1 VEEVVATLTDL
12 VRAGKI
18 RHYGFSDTPAWY
30 VARAHTLA
38 EQQGKEGVTA
48 LQLEYSLI
56 ERNIEREHIPAA
68 QELGIGI
75 CPWSPLGGGF
85 LTGKYKRQ
93 GDTGTGDGRLTK
105 GSPFNKFTDSNW
117 RMLEV
122 CWMSASSSENR
133 PRKWPSVGG
142 HAARHHL
149 HHSGRQQPGAA
160 QRQPGVARIHHP
172 RRSSQTFGRSQR
184 ARTRASLRVLQRND
198 SRHDPRRRGS
208 ESLEGRADSAR
219 YRAATV

>member
-1 VEEVVATLTDL
+1 MEEVVSTLTDL

-93 GDTGTGDGRLTK
+93 GDSGTGDGRLTK
-105 GSPFNKFTDSNW
+105 GSPFNKFTENNW
-117 RMLEV
+117 RILEILLDV
-122 CWMSASSSENR
+122 ERAAWKVARAGSH
-133 PRKWPSVGG
+133 SVGG
-142 HAARHHL
+142 HATGHHV
-149 HHSGRQQPGAA
+149 HHPGRQQPGAA
-160 QRQPGVARIHHP
+160 QRQPGVARIHHS
-172 RRSSQTFGRSQR
+172 RRSSQAPG
-184 ARTRASLRVLQRND
+184 
-198 SRHDPRRRGS
+198 
-208 ESLEGRADSAR
+208 
-219 YRAATV
+219 